1 MKKQF
6 CFLAVFL
13 VAARVSGQTYDK
25 KAFEYYR
32 DGIGRYFAKD
42 FIAALADFTKAI
54 KLDSSF
60 IQAWENRG
68 VTKFYLEDYAG
79 ALLDYNQA
87 LKINPD
93 DYKTYG
99 RRAWAKFNMEDLRG
113 AIDDFSK
120 AIEGNVNAA
129 DYHIGRG
136 KAKFKLKDYKGA
148 MADFNKVVRFLYGD
162 RNQRKEAFFWRGIT
176 KIDLGQ
182 RQSGCLD
189 LSKSRKM
196 GYDKAYEVYE
206 VYCK

>member
-6 CFLAVFL
+6 CLPVVFL
-13 VAARVSGQTYDK
+13 IAATLSGQTYDK
-25 KAFEYYR
+25 KAFQWYR
-32 DGIGRYFAKD
+32 DGIARYLGKD
-42 FIAALADFTKAI
+42 YNAAIADFTKAI
-54 KLDSSF
+54 KLDSGF

-68 VTKFYLEDYAG
+68 VSKFYLEDFTG
-79 ALLDYNQA
+79 AVQDYNRA
-87 LKINPD
+87 LEINPD

-99 RRAWAKFNMEDLRG
+99 RRAWAKYNLEDLRG

-120 AIEGNVNAA
+120 AIEGNLNAA

-148 MADFNKVVRFLYGD
+148 MADFNKVVRFSYGD

-182 RQSGCLD
+182 RTSGCFD
-189 LSKSRKM
+189 LKKSREM
-196 GYDKAYEVYE
+196 GYDKAFYVYDL
-206 VYCK
+206 YCK